1 MWAVPQVRRPT
12 LVLYNGLL
20 VLLLLLLLPRHW
32 QSLAPKRQTPRKP
45 NLRVTPLILRL
56 VQDRHPR
63 LPLGQLLPRL
73 VEDRK
78 LYHVALS
85 ETGALP
91 RDCSNALHA
100 VTEWTSLPL
109 YAFAVSVGA
118 DRRGRGLSWWTMP
131 SKGSQVAK
139 ARNIDGEMVVHHE
152 GPYKRPPRR
161 TIAASKDHH
170 VRMASPPLP
179 PPEATQAMETHP
191 IRAPREGL

>member
-1 MWAVPQVRRPT
+1 MLRAQNDLGRICPKKLRK
-12 LVLYNGLL
+12 
-20 VLLLLLLLPRHW
+20 
-32 QSLAPKRQTPRKP
+32 SLATSVLRGLILSSSFGRHPVPDRKP
-45 NLRVTPLILRL
+45 NLRVTRVILRL

-73 VEDRK
+73 VGDRK
-78 LYHVALS
+78 LYQVALS

-100 VTEWTSLPL
+100 
-109 YAFAVSVGA
+109 VGA

-131 SKGSQVAK
+131 SKGSQVAR
-139 ARNIDGEMVVHHE
+139 ARNIDGEMVVSHE

-179 PPEATQAMETHP
+179 PPEATEAMETHP
-191 IRAPREGL
+191 I